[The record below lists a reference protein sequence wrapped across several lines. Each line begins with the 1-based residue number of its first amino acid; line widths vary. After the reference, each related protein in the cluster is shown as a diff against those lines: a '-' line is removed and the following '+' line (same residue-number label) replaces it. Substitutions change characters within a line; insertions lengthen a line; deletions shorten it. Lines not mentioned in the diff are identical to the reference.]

1 MMQDKFQQNW
11 HDMKVLSKL
20 VVARF
25 IYDRCLQIAA
35 NLTFTTLLSIVP
47 LITIALTMF
56 AAFPVFQDFSTQIK
70 DYMEVNMMPAST
82 AEVITEYMQQ
92 FTDSAAR
99 LTAVGIIFLVITAM
113 SMMLTIDNAF
123 NLIWRVARPR
133 PLFKKLVV
141 YWAVLTLAP
150 LLIGASLSLSSWLVG
165 LSMGYVKHIPFVG
178 VAVLKLLPILFTTLA
193 FTLLFQLVPNRY
205 VPLKHAVIGAVL
217 ASVLFGSMNAM
228 FAIYIKNFPTYTLV
242 YGAFATI
249 PIFLMWIYL
258 SWITILLGAVVAASM
273 SYWHK
278 PPAQHLPP
286 VIQMLDA
293 LRVLKIMAD
302 GFVTGKETT
311 FPLLSNALELGYDQL
326 EIILERLQGVEM
338 VCKTEQQ
345 GWILMRDPRHIGATE
360 LLNLFVIDR
369 HALTH
374 NTLNDSLQNWLMGCV
389 DQLEHYADITLH
401 HLFEHQQTPPDTN
414 TSNGK
419 TLV

>member
-1 MMQDKFQQNW
+1 MQNRLQQNW
-11 HDMKVLSKL
+11 QDVRVLGRL

-25 IYDRCLQIAA
+25 IYDRCLQVAA

-56 AAFPVFQDFSTQIK
+56 AAFPVFEHFSAQIK
-70 DYMEVNMMPAST
+70 DYMEANMMPAST
-82 AEVITEYMQQ
+82 SEVIAKYMQQ
-92 FTDSAAR
+92 FTESATR
-99 LTAVGIIFLVITAM
+99 LTAVGIVFLVITAM

-133 PLFKKLVV
+133 ALFKKLVV

-165 LSMGYVKHIPFVG
+165 LSMGYVQHIPFVG

-205 VPLKHAVIGAVL
+205 VPFSHALIGAVL

-228 FAIYIKNFPTYTLV
+228 FALYIKNFPTYTLV

-258 SWITILLGAVVAASM
+258 SWITILLGAVVAASL
-273 SYWHK
+273 SYWRK
-278 PPAQHLPP
+278 PPARHLPP
-286 VIQMLDA
+286 VVQMLDA
-293 LRVLKIMAD
+293 LRLLKIMSD
-302 GFVTGKETT
+302 GLIIGKETT
-311 FPLLSNALELGYDQL
+311 FPMLSNTLGLGYDQL
-326 EIILERLQGVEM
+326 EIILERLQAADM

-345 GWILMRDPRHIGATE
+345 GWILMRDPSHIRAAE
-360 LLNLFVIDR
+360 LLKVFVLD
-369 HALTH
+369 HH
-374 NTLNDSLQNWLMGCV
+374 SLIEDAESEPDPLQSWLVGCV
-389 DQLEHYADITLH
+389 EQLERHTDITLQA
-401 HLFEHQQTPPDTN
+401 LFELQAET
-414 TSNGK
+414 K
-419 TLV
+419 TAE